1 MSIRFMLQPEGEAY
15 WKVADHNQN
24 TVLNSFCEVNT
35 VQIKS
40 FNDDGYLPVTHYR
53 GAVKVNGQEYNL
65 NGDFYQY
72 ILHDHYYV
80 NVDEKGRQFSS
91 KGERHFAPLF
101 IQKRGDKKMIARPY
115 KERFIN
121 PRLRPVDHSP
131 YHVSV
136 QKSEPVRGA
145 RAGRRL

>member
-1 MSIRFMLQPEGEAY
+1 MLQPEGEAY
-15 WKVADHNQN
+15 WMVADHNQN

-80 NVDEKGRQFSS
+80 NVDENGRQFSS
-91 KGERHFAPLF
+91 KGERHFAPLI
-101 IQKRGDKKMIARPY
+101 IQKPGDKKMIARPY
-115 KERFIN
+115 KGRFID
-121 PRLRPVDHSP
+121 PRLRPVDSLP
-131 YHVSV
+131 YQVSV
-136 QKSEPVRGA
+136 PNSEPARGA
-145 RAGRRL
+145 RAGRRP